1 MHEAGYLLEVIVILL
16 ASVIGVLATLRL
28 RLGSVLGYLVAG
40 IAIGPSG
47 LGLIHN
53 LGTIG
58 ALAEFGVVFL
68 LFAIGLELPLE
79 RLKVMPLS
87 VYALG
92 AAQVIVTALA
102 IAGIAVAAG
111 VPPIA
116 SAVIGGGL
124 ALSSTAIV
132 LQILS
137 ERGEMTSRFGR
148 AAFAVLLVQD
158 LAVAPFLVV
167 VVALG
172 QGVDAVPAALGLAAL
187 KMIVAVIVLLGAGRI
202 VLRHVFWPVAEIR
215 NPEIFAAMTLFVV
228 LTTGMATQLAGMSM
242 AFGAFMAG
250 MLLAET
256 TYRHQVGAVIQPFRG
271 LLLGLFFVTVG
282 MSIDLALALERIV
295 LILVLLV
302 GLILGKAAILAILA
316 MVGGLGRAA
325 ALRLSLV
332 LAQGGEFAFV
342 LLGAGMIGGVLE
354 REIGQ
359 VLLVVVGLSLLATPF
374 LAQFGTWMAKYLE
387 AADAVEAGEAALGS
401 ETRSGHVVI
410 AGFGRVGS
418 AVAARLQAADIPFV
432 AVDQDPHRIAQARSK
447 GLPVYY
453 GDITRPEILDALNIE
468 TARSIVVTVNEP
480 AITSQLV
487 ALVSYIFPDLRV
499 YARARD
505 DAHAAELRKMGAH
518 IVVPELV
525 ETGFALARSLIDAL
539 GEAIPEIGKGESSDK
554 PKDVPADKK
563 AAS

>member
-28 RLGSVLGYLVAG
+28 RLGSVLGYLAAG

-79 RLKVMPLS
+79 RLKVMSLS

-116 SAVIGGGL
+116 AAVIGGGL

-228 LTTGMATQLAGMSM
+228 LATGMATHLAGMSM

-316 MVGGLGRAA
+316 LIGGLGRAA
-325 ALRLSLV
+325 ALRLSIV

-342 LLGAGMIGGVLE
+342 LLGAGMIGGVLD
-354 REIGQ
+354 RATGQ
-359 VLLVVVGLSLLATPF
+359 ILLVVVGLSLLATPF
-374 LAQFGTWMAKYLE
+374 LAQFGAWMAKYLE

-539 GEAIPEIGKGESSDK
+539 GEVIPEIGKGESTDK
-554 PKDVPADKK
+554 PKDVPTDKK

>member
-1 MHEAGYLLEVIVILL
+1 
-16 ASVIGVLATLRL
+16 
-28 RLGSVLGYLVAG
+28 
-40 IAIGPSG
+40 
-47 LGLIHN
+47 
-53 LGTIG
+53 
-58 ALAEFGVVFL
+58 
-68 LFAIGLELPLE
+68 
-79 RLKVMPLS
+79 
-87 VYALG
+87 
-92 AAQVIVTALA
+92 
-102 IAGIAVAAG
+102 
-111 VPPIA
+111 
-116 SAVIGGGL
+116 
-124 ALSSTAIV
+124 
-132 LQILS
+132 
-137 ERGEMTSRFGR
+137 
-148 AAFAVLLVQD
+148 
-158 LAVAPFLVV
+158 
-167 VVALG
+167 
-172 QGVDAVPAALGLAAL
+172 
-187 KMIVAVIVLLGAGRI
+187 
-202 VLRHVFWPVAEIR
+202 
-215 NPEIFAAMTLFVV
+215 
-228 LTTGMATQLAGMSM
+228 M

>member
-16 ASVIGVLATLRL
+16 AAVIGVLATLRL

-53 LGTIG
+53 LETIG

-68 LFAIGLELPLE
+68 LFTIGLELPLE
-79 RLKVMPLS
+79 RLKVMSLS

-92 AAQVIVTALA
+92 AAQVFVTALA

-116 SAVIGGGL
+116 AAVIGGGL

-172 QGVDAVPAALGLAAL
+172 QGLDAVPAALGLAAL

-228 LTTGMATQLAGMSM
+228 LATGMATQLAGMSM

-256 TYRHQVGAVIQPFRG
+256 TYRHQVGAVILPFRG

-282 MSIDLALALERIV
+282 MSIDLALAIDQIV

-302 GLILGKAAILAILA
+302 GLLVGKAVILAIL
-316 MVGGLGRAA
+316 GLISGLGGAA
-325 ALRLSLV
+325 ALRLSIV
-332 LAQGGEFAFV
+332 LAEGGEFAFV
-342 LLGAGMIGGVLE
+342 LLGAGMIGGVLD
-354 REIGQ
+354 RATGQ
-359 VLLVVVGLSLLATPF
+359 ILLVVVGLSLIATPF
-374 LAQFGTWMAKYLE
+374 LVQLGAWVAGRME
-387 AADAVEAGEAALGS
+387 AAGAVEVGEGAL
-401 ETRSGHVVI
+401 ETESRADHVVI

-418 AVAARLQAADIPFV
+418 AVAARLQAANIPFV
-432 AVDQDPHRIAQARSK
+432 AVDMDPHRIAQARGS

-453 GDITRPEILDALNIE
+453 GDITRPEILAALNIE
-468 TARSIVVTVNEP
+468 TARSIVVTVNDP
-480 AITSQLV
+480 AVTNQLV
-487 ALVSYIFPDLRV
+487 ALVSYIFPELRV

-505 DAHAAELRKMGAH
+505 DVHAAELRKMGAH

-539 GEAIPEIGKGESSDK
+539 GEAIPEIGKGESADK
-554 PKDVPADKK
+554 AKDAPADKK